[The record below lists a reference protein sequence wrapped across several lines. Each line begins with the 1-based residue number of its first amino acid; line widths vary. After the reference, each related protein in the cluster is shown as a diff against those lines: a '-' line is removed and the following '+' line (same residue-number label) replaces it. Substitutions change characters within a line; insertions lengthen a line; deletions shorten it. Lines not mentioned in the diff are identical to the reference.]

1 MLGGFMLI
9 NNLYLIVGSF
19 DNEIQLF
26 IINNGILFKKFNKHT
41 GYVVRIKSIKDK
53 DNNEYFVSYSQND
66 TNKYLWS
73 LK

>member
-26 IINNGILFKKFNKHT
+26 DIKNGILFKKFNKHT
-41 GYVVRIKSIKDK
+41 GNVVRFKSIKDK
-53 DNNEYFVSYSQND
+53 DNNEIYND
-66 TNKYLWS
+66 KY
-73 LK
+73 

>member
-1 MLGGFMLI
+1 MLI

-26 IINNGILFKKFNKHT
+26 DIKNGILFKKFNKHT
-41 GYVVRIKSIKDK
+41 GNVVRFKSIKDK
-53 DNNEYFVSYSQND
+53 DNNEYFVSYSQSD
-66 TNKYLWS
+66 TNIYLWS